1 MENCKTFT
9 GKKSFDIAEVK
20 AVSEG
25 GVVRISGYANTK
37 YVADRYGDISMPFG
51 RNYVYELE
59 DYKKNP
65 VLMLDHWGTVKNIA
79 GGVTEIHEDEKGL
92 YFEATLS
99 NSALP
104 EVAHARKLIE
114 EGFLKTVSIGGTWF
128 YEDKL
133 NESHLTLAKIY
144 EISLVAIPADPNA
157 TFTERKNAEETTE
170 PETAKPEDKPQ
181 AQEAKQADTE
191 AKAEE
196 AQAVE
201 QALEKMFV
209 FEAQNKI
216 KQFEAKLKGPKQG
229 KE

>member
-37 YVADRYGDISMPFG
+37 YVADRYGDIPTPYG
-51 RNYVYELE
+51 RSYVYELD

-65 VLMLDHWGTVKNIA
+65 VLMLDHSRGVENIA

-99 NSALP
+99 TSDLP

-114 EGFLKTVSIGGTWF
+114 EGFLKTVSIGGIWY

-133 NESHLTLAKIY
+133 NETHLTLAKIF
-144 EISLVAIPADPNA
+144 EISLVAIPADTNA
-157 TFTERKNAEETTE
+157 TFTEVKSAESDTEQEEAIGPVPE
-170 PETAKPEDKPQ
+170 PEN
-181 AQEAKQADTE
+181 TE
-191 AKAEE
+191 ASEQVE
-196 AQAVE
+196 IQAVDA
-201 QALEKMFV
+201 ALEKIFV
-209 FEAQNKI
+209 FEAKRKI
-216 KQFEAKLKGPKQG
+216 KRFEAKIKGPKQG

>member
-1 MENCKTFT
+1 MENCKTFK

-37 YVADRYGDISMPFG
+37 YVPDRYGDIPTPYG
-51 RNYVYELE
+51 RSYVYELD

-65 VLMLDHWGTVKNIA
+65 VLMLDHSHGVEHIA

-99 NSALP
+99 ASDLP

-114 EGFLKTVSIGGTWF
+114 EGFLKTVSIGGIWC

-133 NESHLTLAKIY
+133 NENHLTLAKIF
-144 EISLVAIPADPNA
+144 EISLVAIPADTNA
-157 TFTERKNAEETTE
+157 TFTEVKSAEAAPE
-170 PETAKPEDKPQ
+170 PD
-181 AQEAKQADTE
+181 DTE
-191 AKAEE
+191 AAVQEE
-196 AQAVE
+196 DQAAE

-209 FEAQNKI
+209 FEAQKKI
-216 KQFEAKLKGPKQG
+216 KRFATKLKGPKQG